1 MLLAQV
7 VLDIQTNSLTSAY
20 DYMLGELA
28 EEAQVGCAVQVSFG
42 SRPAIGFII
51 SIHDGE
57 PPKGAKSIEAV
68 LTKPYFNELGA
79 QCARFIASRYIAPLS
94 SSVRLFTP
102 PGGIPRAVKGRDG
115 EWRIELPKIS
125 EIEEK
130 LIRKGPNFDSF
141 DPMER
146 AVKQR
151 AVIDTLKEGD
161 VRMRELTYLYGSL
174 SSTISSLEKR
184 GVVEVVSRRKMRV
197 DEEGGGADSVYRD
210 VRPEAL
216 TKAQSDAMS
225 VIDDAI
231 DKGCGEV
238 VLIDGITGSGKTEI
252 YIRAI
257 SKVLAQGKS
266 AIILVPEISLTPQTL
281 ARFRSRFGDT
291 VALLHSRMSQGERYD
306 QWDLIRSGHCKV
318 VIGARSA
325 LFAPVEDLGMIVID
339 EEHESTYK
347 QESAPRY
354 VSRDVAQWL
363 VRRSGATL
371 LLGSATPSIE
381 SLYKANTQSDWHH
394 VELKERANGKKLPKI
409 EIIDMAECF
418 RSGKRSIFS
427 RRLETK
433 LREELKAG
441 HKAVLL
447 LNQRGF
453 AKFLLCRDCGFVP
466 ECSNCSTT
474 LTYHDRG
481 NKLVCHHC
489 GNEVPSPPMC
499 PSCKSPYLKK
509 YGVGTQRVED
519 ELRALLSSEESVDPA
534 IVLPGTISGRGSDEE
549 RVRISAVASDGS
561 HSLSDVVV
569 VRMDADTTAAKGSH
583 QKLLEQFAE
592 ADSAVLLGTQMIA
605 KGLDFDDV
613 TLVGVIN
620 ADTQLHLPDF
630 RASERTFD
638 LIEQVAGRAGRAELE
653 GKVYVQTYEA
663 DSVAIRAAS
672 VYDRD
677 AFLRSEL
684 PKRKI
689 LGFPP
694 YVRMVNIIAWGR
706 QLQQVKHVIQ
716 DLYDTLQ
723 AALIDSGKT
732 EWSLLPPTPC
742 AFEKIRN
749 DFRWHSILKAPAD
762 EDVSQFLSDV
772 LQKRQTSKDVNV
784 AIDVDPLDLL

>member
-7 VLDIQTNSLTSAY
+7 VLDIQTKSLSSAF
-20 DYMLGELA
+20 DYMLGDLVDE
-28 EEAQVGCAVQVSFG
+28 VCIGCAVQVSFG
-42 SRPAIGFII
+42 SRPAIGFVVRIYE
-51 SIHDGE
+51 GE
-57 PPKGAKSIEAV
+57 PPKGAKSIDAV
-68 LTKPYFNELGA
+68 LTKPYFNEVGA
-79 QCARFIASRYIAPLS
+79 ECARFIASRYIAPLS
-94 SSVRLFTP
+94 SAVRLFTP
-102 PGGIPRAVKGRDG
+102 PGGIPRAIKGKDG
-115 EWRIELPKIS
+115 AWRIELPKIS
-125 EIEEK
+125 EVEEK
-130 LIRKGPNFDSF
+130 LICKGENFDSF
-141 DPMER
+141 VPKDR

-161 VRMRELTYLYGSL
+161 VSLRELTYLYGSL
-174 SSTISSLEKR
+174 TSTIKSLEKQR
-184 GVVEVVSRRKMRV
+184 VVKVASKRKMRTEH
-197 DEEGGGADSVYRD
+197 DDLQSPMFSDSRPD
-210 VRPEAL
+210 VL
-216 TKAQSDAMS
+216 TDAQSSAMR

-231 DKGCGEV
+231 RSCSGEV
-238 VLIDGITGSGKTEI
+238 VLIDGITGSGKTEL
-252 YIRAI
+252 YLRAI
-257 SKVLAQGKS
+257 SKVLAQGRS
-266 AIILVPEISLTPQTL
+266 AIVLVPEISLTPQTL

-306 QWDLIRSGHCKV
+306 EWDLIRSGQCKV

-325 LFAPVEDLGMIVID
+325 LFAPVDDLGIIVID

-354 VSRDVAQWL
+354 VSRDVAEWL
-363 VRRSGATL
+363 VKKNGAAL
-371 LLGSATPSIE
+371 ILGSATPSIE
-381 SLYKANTQSDWHH
+381 ALFKANTRSDWHH

-427 RRLETK
+427 HRLEKK
-433 LREELKAG
+433 LCEELKAG

-474 LTYHDRG
+474 LTYHERG

-489 GNEVPSPPMC
+489 GNELASPSSC
-499 PSCKSPYLKK
+499 PSCKSPYLRK

-519 ELRALLSSEESVDPA
+519 ELRALLASEESVDPA
-534 IVLPGTISGRGSDEE
+534 IVLPEGLSTSTSDEN
-549 RVRISAVASDGS
+549 RVHLRTIDGDNKR
-561 HSLSDVVV
+561 SLSDVVV

-583 QKLLEQFAE
+583 QKLLEQFGA

-653 GKVYVQTYEA
+653 GEVYVQTYEA
-663 DSVAIRAAS
+663 DSIAIRAAS
-672 VYDRD
+672 AYDRD
-677 AFLRSEL
+677 LFLRSAL
-684 PKRKI
+684 PKRRV

-706 QLQQVKHVIQ
+706 DLQHVKRVIQ
-716 DLYDTLQ
+716 QIYDTLESK
-723 AALIDSGKT
+723 IFECDKT
-732 EWSLLPPTPC
+732 QWVLLPPTPC

-749 DFRWHSILKAPAD
+749 DFRWHCILKAPHD
-762 EDVSQFLSDV
+762 EDVSAFLNEVFD
-772 LQKRQTSKDVNV
+772 KRQADKFVNV